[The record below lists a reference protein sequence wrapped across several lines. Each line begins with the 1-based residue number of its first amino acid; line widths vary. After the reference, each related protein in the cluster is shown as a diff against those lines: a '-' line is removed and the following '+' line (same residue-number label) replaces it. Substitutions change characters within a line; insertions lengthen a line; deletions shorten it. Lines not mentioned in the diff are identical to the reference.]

1 MLSAEPRA
9 FVETAPAAFHL
20 PPELEAREPAEARG
34 AGRSDVRL
42 LVSGKRNVHALF
54 DQLPQ
59 FLAPGDVI
67 VLNTSATIP
76 AALQAQRGDGAQIL
90 LHFSTQLS
98 EDLCIVEPRDAPME
112 SGERLSLPGEGTA
125 ELVAAYRNS
134 RRLWYAKLHLPL
146 PFLDYLAR
154 YGRPIRY
161 RHVTRE
167 WPLEVYQNVY
177 AREAGSAEM
186 ASAGRP
192 FTSAL
197 FEQLQNRGVSIA
209 SVVLHAGVA
218 SIEWHEPPHEEA
230 FEVSAEAAFAIR
242 CAQRLGGRVIAV
254 GTTVVRALESSLDQR
269 GHVTPSRG
277 WTDLVITPNRRLK
290 SVDGVL
296 TGFHEPNSSHLSM
309 LEAIAGPD
317 RVRQAYKTA
326 LEDGYLWHEFGDSH
340 LIFG

>member
-9 FVETAPAAFHL
+9 WGQSAPPAFLL
-20 PPELEAREPAEARG
+20 PPELEAREPAEVRG
-34 AGRSDVRL
+34 ASRGDVRL
-42 LVSGKRNVHALF
+42 MVSGKRTAHTRF
-54 DQLPQ
+54 EQLPQ
-59 FLAPGDVI
+59 FLAPGDVV

-76 AALQAQRGDGAQIL
+76 AALRAWRRDGEEIL

-98 EDLCIVEPRDAPME
+98 EDLCIVEPRDA
-112 SGERLSLPGEGTA
+112 SVQLGERLLLPGEGTA
-125 ELVAAYRNS
+125 ELIAAYRNS
-134 RRLWYAKLHLPL
+134 RRLWYAKLHLPS
-146 PFLDYLAR
+146 PFLQYLACQ
-154 YGRPIRY
+154 GRPIRY

-177 AREAGSAEM
+177 AREPGSAEM

-192 FTSAL
+192 FTLAL
-197 FEQLQNRGVSIA
+197 LEQLENRGVSIA

-218 SIEWHEPPHEEA
+218 SFEWHEPPHEEA

-242 CAQRLGGRVIAV
+242 RAQRLGGRVIAV
-254 GTTVVRALESSLDQR
+254 GTTVVRALESSLDR
-269 GHVTPSRG
+269 WGHVTPSRG
-277 WTDLVITPNRRLK
+277 WTDLVITPEHRLQ

-309 LEAIAGPD
+309 LQAIAGPD
-317 RVRQAYKTA
+317 RLRHAYQLA
-326 LEDGYLWHEFGDSH
+326 LEGGYLWHEFGDSH